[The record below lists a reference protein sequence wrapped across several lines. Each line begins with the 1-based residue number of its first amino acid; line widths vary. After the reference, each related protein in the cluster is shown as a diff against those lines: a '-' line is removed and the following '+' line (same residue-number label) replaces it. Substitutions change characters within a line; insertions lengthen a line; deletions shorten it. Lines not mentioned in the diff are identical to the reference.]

1 MDNEIYSP
9 HFYTQKSLYDHRSNN
24 QLHTLVPKIKSMR
37 HLSYIIIA
45 VISLGT
51 LSAQTVA
58 DAVRYSDYSPF
69 GTAGA
74 VGLGSSI
81 GAMGGDYSVI
91 GINPA
96 GIAEFRKSVFTF
108 TPSINTQSSDGYFTG
123 DSNTSVNRSRS
134 SFLVDNI
141 SFVASGENRSGKW
154 KTSNWAVGFSK
165 LAEFSRDV
173 KIEGSTEGSITD
185 RFVALANS
193 SGLDDFEAGIADEAQ
208 AIFLNQDDVFQ
219 SDFFDDDIVNKD
231 VFLDQRGSINE
242 LSVGW
247 AGNYDNTLN
256 IGISAGIPFVSYSE
270 NKTYKENFQADDFSS
285 NLEYVES
292 LNTTGAGIN
301 FKLGMQY
308 RALPQ
313 LRIGAAIH
321 SPTWYS
327 LNDDYATSMT
337 YQFSSDAESGGGS
350 GQSPDGSFKYGYT
363 SPWKAVGSIGSIY
376 KIGSIK
382 GFDNADLEYLD
393 FKNNEFDFTT
403 DSSDPIE
410 GSNTQEI
417 NGEIDNSLGSVT
429 NLRLGTEL
437 AYEAIRFRL
446 GFSLSS
452 SPYSNDSETSSSWST
467 GVGFRGEGFFVDL
480 GYRRRSV
487 TEGYNAYSV
496 PEAEERDGLANIDT
510 NYGKLVA
517 TVGFTF

>member
-1 MDNEIYSP
+1 MKY
-9 HFYTQKSLYDHRSNN
+9 
-24 QLHTLVPKIKSMR
+24 
-37 HLSYIIIA
+37 LSYIIISI
-45 VISLGT
+45 VSLGT
-51 LSAQTVA
+51 VSAQTVG
-58 DAVRYSDYSPF
+58 DAVRYSNYSPL
-69 GTAGA
+69 GTAGS

-96 GIAEFRKSVFTF
+96 GIAEFRSSVFTF
-108 TPSINTQSSDGYFTG
+108 TPSMNTQSSYGFFTG
-123 DSNTSVNRSRS
+123 DPNTSTNRSRS

-141 SFVASGENRSGKW
+141 SFVASGGNRNGKW
-154 KTSNWAVGFSK
+154 QTSNWAVGFSK
-165 LAEFSRDV
+165 LADFSRDV
-173 KIEGSTEGSITD
+173 KIEGSTQGTITD

-193 SGLDDFEAGIADEAQ
+193 SGLDDFEAGVADEAE
-208 AIFLNQDDVFQ
+208 AIFLNQDNVFQ

-242 LSVGW
+242 ISFGW
-247 AGNYDNTLN
+247 AGNYDNVLN
-256 IGISAGIPFVSYSE
+256 LGISAGIPFVSYSE

-285 NLEYVES
+285 NLEYIES
-292 LNTTGAGIN
+292 LNTSGAGIN

-308 RALPQ
+308 RAMSQ
-313 LRIGAAIH
+313 LRVGAAIH
-321 SPTWYS
+321 SPTWYK
-327 LNDDYATSMT
+327 LNDNYATSMT
-337 YQFSSDAESGGGS
+337 YQFSSNAESGGGS

-382 GFDNADLEYLD
+382 GFVNADIEYLD

-403 DSSDPIE
+403 DSNDPNE
-410 GSNTQEI
+410 GTNTQNI
-417 NGEIDNSLGSVT
+417 NGEIDNALGSAT

-437 AYEAIRFRL
+437 AYESVRFRL
-446 GFSLSS
+446 GYSLSS
-452 SPYSNDSETSSSWST
+452 SPYTNDSENSSSWST
-467 GVGFRGEGFFVDL
+467 GLGFRGDGFFIDL

-496 PEAEERDGLANIDT
+496 PGDNERDGLANIDT
-510 NYGKLVA
+510 NYGKVVA